1 MTFTHSTM
9 PREKVKSKEDDR
21 ESIGLHKGWIRRF
34 RLPAPDEAAEAEQQ
48 NRCDEGF
55 DIYA

>member
-1 MTFTHSTM
+1 MK
-9 PREKVKSKEDDR
+9 EKAAGKKPEDSEKTIIVYNGR
-21 ESIGLHKGWIRRF
+21 IMKF

-55 DIYA
+55 DVYA